1 MKETIAESRQ
11 VEEQQRLREAAERR
25 EEEER
30 PAQEAAERRV
40 QPNTLFCLLDR
51 CHNSL
56 SQAYCIQVETD
67 ATLTTLA
74 TLATQADAADPGII
88 YAKHIVPW
96 LDFPQILGKQAD
108 LFSASFRDIGRD
120 TVGNFVE
127 KVIEALRDD
136 ERLTTTRGHREDR
149 RTRGLDEVEEGDEE
163 PRRDRR
169 GVASRDDAIV
179 QSAAQSD
186 DPRIGGEYLDVLRDI
201 SETFRQDP
209 QASVSTRAQLRPST
223 RPLKAVAV
231 IKNRIRHLLLPQPRR
246 ATDRAAASAT
256 TARQPWEAKGH
267 EPTETIKRPPG
278 KTDILRDHTAPMPV
292 SVAWSTEDLWIKH
305 APAGNLT
312 VVSDTPLDRRS
323 SHASS
328 VVNLPEIEIS
338 HSYSCTCV
346 VGQGI
351 L

>member
-96 LDFPQILGKQAD
+96 LDFPQILGSLGKAD

-136 ERLTTTRGHREDR
+136 ERLTT
-149 RTRGLDEVEEGDEE
+149 
-163 PRRDRR
+163 
-169 GVASRDDAIV
+169 
-179 QSAAQSD
+179 AAQSD